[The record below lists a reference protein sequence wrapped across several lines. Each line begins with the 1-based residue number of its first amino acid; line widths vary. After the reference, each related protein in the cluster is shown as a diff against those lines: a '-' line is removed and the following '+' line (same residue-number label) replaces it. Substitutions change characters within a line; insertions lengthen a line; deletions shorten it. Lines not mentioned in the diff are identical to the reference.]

1 MHPHVRFLFILPLFF
16 AIAVTAAA
24 QQPAQVM
31 IKVSAG
37 TGFVINRDGDIVT
50 NAHVVKNCKSIRVH
64 IPAGDLLAKV
74 KVSDTTRD
82 LAVLQTGYPSPDVAL
97 LDNSDNELNNNSR
110 LIVFGFPG
118 RNGLSNEG
126 TFRETLPIIKPTTFF
141 ETIAD
146 LFSDVFSYH
155 DDTAYLQLQHIV
167 EHGDSGAPVLNDSG
181 NVIGVILGNAL
192 TYRQNPDTGDA
203 DYSQLLGESDV
214 AIPLTTLQHFLQQ
227 NEVPFDTGTRDHIT
241 YTDEQLIEKATQFIL
256 PVRCLLDGVPK
267 G

>member
-1 MHPHVRFLFILPLFF
+1 MIHRHILLLLILALFSS
-16 AIAVTAAA
+16 AGIAWA
-24 QQPAQVM
+24 QQPVEVM
-31 IKVSAG
+31 VKISAG

-82 LAVLQTGYPSPDVAL
+82 LAVLQTGYPSTDVAL
-97 LDNSDNELNNNSR
+97 LDTSDNELNNNSR

-126 TFRETLPIIKPTTFF
+126 TFRKTLPIIKPTTFF

-181 NVIGVILGNAL
+181 NVVGVILGNAL

-227 NEVPFDTGTRDHIT
+227 NEVPFDEAASSRTT
-241 YTDEQLIEKATQFIL
+241 YTDEQLIEKATQFIV